1 MHPSSVLLLA
11 AGETATLECS
21 SSGEPA
27 PSITW
32 QVDGVDIDTDAE
44 KVLILMLN

>member
-1 MHPSSVLLLA
+1 MHPSSVILLA

-21 SSGEPA
+21 SNGEPV

-32 QVDGVDIDTDAE
+32 QVDGVDVDSE